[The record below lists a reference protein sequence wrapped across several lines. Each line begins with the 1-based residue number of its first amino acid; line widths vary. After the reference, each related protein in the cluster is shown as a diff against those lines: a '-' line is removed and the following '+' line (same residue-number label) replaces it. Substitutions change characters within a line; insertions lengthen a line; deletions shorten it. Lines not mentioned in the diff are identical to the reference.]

1 MDPAT
6 TVNEPESSRDD
17 ALYYEGTTHLQ
28 AGEFA
33 EAIRCF
39 EALSPEAAA
48 TREVRQALDEARFK
62 ARLEGKSTVRPKQ
75 WLFPWRLVLVRVGIV
90 VILIV
95 IAGVAINLLSRQ
107 AAPMWARAQAERQA
121 ADLQKRGDAFLEASK
136 FDQAEAAYRDLLKMR
151 PGDAAA
157 EAALARVAAAREVA
171 ALYEQ
176 GIVLQQA
183 GDLVAAQQKYTEVTL
198 RKSDYKDVA
207 ARIAEIRRQSD
218 LEGIWQRAEAD
229 QAAGRCAEAISGYQ
243 EVKALNASYK
253 KDVIAQRMFDC
264 YLRMGQEIIQRDP
277 PAPELVDRALA
288 YYTRA
293 LALQPRSAEAA
304 FAQQIAATYLAGRV
318 AFDAGRWSEV
328 ISTLSVLHTQQP
340 GYLKGAYLPL
350 LYESYIHLGDTYRA
364 AEDFALAWAQYN
376 KAAQLPVADKV
387 VARARMMG
395 VEQRLTPTPTPT
407 ATPLPT
413 GIPTPTPMVL
423 PTSKAPPTPAAPLAT
438 YRNQILF
445 WSDKEE
451 EPGLWV
457 MNPDGANRRYLGNRG
472 QLRKEFD
479 ELKKKEALSPDG
491 RYRVYNT
498 ADAKRGDKNPQIY
511 IQGQV
516 NEWGNAPTTLVSTGL
531 TDVSYDPVWSP
542 DGSRIAFVS
551 NQKSSDDI
559 WLAKTDGTDVH
570 NCTPNDWE
578 WDKHPTWSPDSSRII
593 FWSNRDGL
601 KQIYSIDAACRNV
614 RRLTHTAWDEYDPI
628 WVK

>member
-6 TVNEPESSRDD
+6 TVNEPEASRDE
-17 ALYYEGTTHLQ
+17 ALYREGSAHLQ
-28 AGEFA
+28 GGEFA

-48 TREVRQALDEARFK
+48 TREVRRALDEARFK
-62 ARLEGKSTVRPKQ
+62 ARLEGKTSVRPKQ

-90 VILIV
+90 IILVV

-157 EAALARVAAAREVA
+157 EAALVRAAAARELV
-171 ALYEQ
+171 ALYDQ
-176 GIVLQQA
+176 GIALQQT
-183 GDLVAAQQKYTEVTL
+183 GDLAAAQQKFTEVTL
-198 RKSDYKDVA
+198 RKSDYKDVT

-218 LEGIWQRAEAD
+218 LEAVWQRAEAA
-229 QAAGRCAEAISGYQ
+229 QTAGRCTEAIAGYQ
-243 EVKALNASYK
+243 QVKALNASYK
-253 KDVIAQRMFDC
+253 KDVIAQRLFDC
-264 YLRMGQEIIQRDP
+264 YLRMGQEIVQRDP
-277 PAPELVDRALA
+277 PAPELVDRALE
-288 YYTRA
+288 YYTRS
-293 LALQPRSAEAA
+293 LALQPRNAEAA
-304 FAQQIAATYLAGRV
+304 AAQQSAATYLAGRA
-318 AFDAGRWSEV
+318 AFDANQWPEV
-328 ISTLSVLHTQQP
+328 VTALSVLHTQQP
-340 GYLKGAYLPL
+340 GYLKGAYLPQ
-350 LYESYIHLGDTYRA
+350 LYESYIHLGDEYRA
-364 AEDFALAWAQYN
+364 VEDFALAWDQYN

-387 VARARMMG
+387 VARARMMI
-395 VEQRLTPTPTPT
+395 VEQQLTPTPTPT

-413 GIPTPTPMVL
+413 GIPTPTPMAM
-423 PTSKAPPTPAAPLAT
+423 PTVKAPPTPASPLAT

-445 WSDKEE
+445 WSDKED

-457 MNPDGANRRYLGNRG
+457 MNPDGTNRRYLGNRSG
-472 QLRKEFD
+472 LRKEYD
-479 ELKKKEALSPDG
+479 ELIKKEALSPDG

-498 ADAKRGDKNPQIY
+498 TDKGRGDKNPQIY
-511 IQGQV
+511 IQGQL
-516 NEWGNAPTTLVSTGL
+516 NEWGNAPTWLVTTGL

-570 NCTPNDWE
+570 NCTSNDWE